1 MHLREKD
8 DQYEEEDD
16 DVVQEIDSNDVLV
29 DSQEIFNFQNN
40 WKTLYYKLIIWIFY
54 DCLKLKLEQ
63 QICFVQTKGFYRSP
77 HWSSPCHGETP
88 ANILFI

>member
-29 DSQEIFNFQNN
+29 DSQEVFNFQNN
-40 WKTLYYKLIIWIFY
+40 
-54 DCLKLKLEQ
+54 
-63 QICFVQTKGFYRSP
+63 
-77 HWSSPCHGETP
+77 
-88 ANILFI
+88 

>member
-29 DSQEIFNFQNN
+29 DSQEIFNFQN
-40 WKTLYYKLIIWIFY
+40 WKTLYYQLIIWIFN
-54 DCLKLKLEQ
+54 DCLNLKLEQ
-63 QICFVQTKGFYRSP
+63 QICFIQTEGFYRSP
-77 HWSSPCHGETP
+77 YWSSPCHGET
-88 ANILFI
+88 AAKILFN

>member
-29 DSQEIFNFQNN
+29 DCQEIFWSQ
-40 WKTLYYKLIIWIFY
+40 
-54 DCLKLKLEQ
+54 EM
-63 QICFVQTKGFYRSP
+63 YRK
-77 HWSSPCHGETP
+77 WNP
-88 ANILFI
+88 AYS